1 MLLDTFHNKVCHNRF
16 EHLVQPLYNLMI
28 FFLDCRETITGRLQD
43 YNNRWRLSDDGQG
56 GILENKLGDWTSSQ
70 AWKEIEVDNGIMIQN
85 VQTGSFLGAPDSPG
99 NGAVITLVESGMY
112 CFSNFIER
120 KVQ

>member
-1 MLLDTFHNKVCHNRF
+1 M
-16 EHLVQPLYNLMI
+16 
-28 FFLDCRETITGRLQD
+28 
-43 YNNRWRLSDDGQG
+43 SDDGQG

-85 VQTGSFLGAPDSPG
+85 VQTGSFLGATDSPG

-120 KVQ
+120 KVH